1 MNFARDVVDAA
12 PGADRALVEI
22 DASGARREWTFAE
35 VSDVSAR
42 LAGTFVDRGVRRGD
56 VVMTLIGSRPQWVL
70 SMVACFRIGAVALPC
85 NEQLRAK
92 DLRMRI
98 DAAAPRL
105 IVCDARNAGELTA
118 ALAGSAGSPEVI
130 LIPDPSLLD
139 AAARAGGRAGADR
152 PVPDHVHE
160 RHHRRRQGDHPRP
173 AIPARPGAAGLDL
186 AGRPAA
192 ATWSGAPPPAAGR
205 SRRATRSSRRGCRAP
220 RRCCTTPASI
230 PSSGWRCWRP
240 SASTCSAWRQPST
253 A

>member
-42 LAGTFVDRGVRRGD
+42 LAGTFSARGVRRGD

-70 SMVACFRIGAVALPC
+70 SMVACFRIGAVVLPC

-105 IVCDARNAGELTA
+105 IVSDVRNASELSA
-118 ALAGSAGSPEVI
+118 ALQGITDAPTVI
-130 LIPDPSLLD
+130 LIPDLS
-139 AAARAGGRAGADR
+139 
-152 PVPDHVHE
+152 
-160 RHHRRRQGDHPRP
+160 
-173 AIPARPGAAGLDL
+173 
-186 AGRPAA
+186 
-192 ATWSGAPPPAAGR
+192 
-205 SRRATRSSRRGCRAP
+205 
-220 RRCCTTPASI
+220 
-230 PSSGWRCWRP
+230 
-240 SASTCSAWRQPST
+240 
-253 A
+253 